1 MKYTYFTF
9 LILLIFS
16 CKEEESYYE
25 NEKIDLIDR
34 ITVFNNSNNTISF
47 NFGMWMFSEKQFEV
61 NAIADWIGVKKNG
74 KTILEPI
81 NIIWVD
87 FRATNKNEAIENITT
102 FLNDNGFLLRNGSS
116 IGYYG
121 LFDSSEWIHQYKET
135 WSDNQNPN
143 TINNHGRIF
152 LSHQLK
158 SNLNNAVFI
167 SKGAFSIEDQNH
179 YLISFDDALKKI
191 DKTGQ
196 WQIFKNRFISNN
208 IIQNNDYSTYD
219 HKGIKVF
226 VLN

>member
-1 MKYTYFTF
+1 
-9 LILLIFS
+9 
-16 CKEEESYYE
+16 
-25 NEKIDLIDR
+25 
-34 ITVFNNSNNTISF
+34 
-47 NFGMWMFSEKQFEV
+47 
-61 NAIADWIGVKKNG
+61 VKKNG

-116 IGYYG
+116 NGYYG

-167 SKGAFSIEDQNH
+167 STGAFSIEDQNH

-208 IIQNNDYSTYD
+208 IIQNNDYITYD

>member
-1 MKYTYFTF
+1 
-9 LILLIFS
+9 
-16 CKEEESYYE
+16 
-25 NEKIDLIDR
+25 
-34 ITVFNNSNNTISF
+34 
-47 NFGMWMFSEKQFEV
+47 MWMFSEKQFEV

-116 IGYYG
+116 NGYYG

-167 SKGAFSIEDQNH
+167 STGAFSIEDQNH

-196 WQIFKNRFISNN
+196 WQIFKNRFI
-208 IIQNNDYSTYD
+208 
-219 HKGIKVF
+219 
-226 VLN
+226 